1 MTKSKTVGMK
11 TLRNLKRRVRNLCRQ
26 YDRLLQ
32 TEAARAS
39 EEGIEL
45 PEIVDEETYLRN
57 KGFVGLAFLCEAGL
71 KGWAK
76 ANKNAIA
83 RHFDTNITPTAK
95 AGKVLYAK

>member
-1 MTKSKTVGMK
+1 MTKTKTVGMK

-32 TEAARAS
+32 TEAARAL
-39 EEGIEL
+39 EEGIDLTEV
-45 PEIVDEETYLRN
+45 VDEETYLRN
-57 KGFVGLAFLCEAGL
+57 KGFKGLAFLCEAGL

-83 RHFDTNITPTAK
+83 RHFDSNITPTAK
-95 AGKVLYAK
+95 ASKVMYA